1 MRRLPY
7 LSCGTALTSKR
18 RVRLDCCAD
27 ATGKGR
33 AILLV
38 FLTIVNILYS
48 QRRARYIKI
57 SKRLAGAITA
67 TVMIFD
73 SGAAWAHHH
82 VII

>member
-1 MRRLPY
+1 
-7 LSCGTALTSKR
+7 
-18 RVRLDCCAD
+18 
-27 ATGKGR
+27 
-33 AILLV
+33 LLV

>member
-1 MRRLPY
+1 M
-7 LSCGTALTSKR
+7 
-18 RVRLDCCAD
+18 CCTN